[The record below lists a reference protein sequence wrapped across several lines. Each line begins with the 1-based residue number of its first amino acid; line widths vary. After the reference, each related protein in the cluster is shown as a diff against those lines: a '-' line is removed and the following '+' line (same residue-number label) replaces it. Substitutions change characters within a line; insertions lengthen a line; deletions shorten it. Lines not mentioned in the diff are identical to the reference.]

1 MNNTY
6 VKIWVHNRE
15 SDLMMDFLLE
25 RVPSP
30 PNYIIDQ
37 HEVPK
42 SITGGWIEMSISY
55 DKYLILRQSHDHI
68 DTTHL

>member
-1 MNNTY
+1 MNDTF

-15 SDLMMDFLLE
+15 SDLMMDFLLD
-25 RVPSP
+25 RVATP
-30 PNYIIDQ
+30 PNYIIDAR
-37 HEVPK
+37 EVPK

-55 DKYLILRQSHDHI
+55 DRYLKLRQFHDHV

>member
-1 MNNTY
+1 
-6 VKIWVHNRE
+6 
-15 SDLMMDFLLE
+15 MMDFLLE
-25 RVPSP
+25 RVSTP
-30 PNYIIDQ
+30 PNYIIDH

-55 DKYLILRQSHDHI
+55 DRYLILRQSHDHV

>member
-25 RVPSP
+25 RVDTP
-30 PNYIIDQ
+30 PNYIID
-37 HEVPK
+37 HYEVPK
-42 SITGGWIEMSISY
+42 SITGGWIEMSVSY
-55 DKYLILRQSHDHI
+55 DRYLILRQSHDHV
-68 DTTHL
+68 DTTNI